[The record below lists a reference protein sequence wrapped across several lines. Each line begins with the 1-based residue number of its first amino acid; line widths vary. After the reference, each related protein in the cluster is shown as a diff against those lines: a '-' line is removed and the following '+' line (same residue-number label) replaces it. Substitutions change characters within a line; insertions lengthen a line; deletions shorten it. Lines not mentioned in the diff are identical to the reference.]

1 MKKGIGNRVKENTA
15 NEMSCENFEEECMTC
30 DTISKENSLKKK
42 NLIHRLHRIEGQV
55 RGIQKMIQEDRDCVD
70 IITQVSASLSALENV
85 SLIILEKHIKGYL
98 QNMRTNPEEEESI
111 DVLVE
116 VIKRILK

>member
-1 MKKGIGNRVKENTA
+1 MKKGIGNKIKENIDNSMT
-15 NEMSCENFEEECMTC
+15 CENFEEECMTC
-30 DTISKENSLKKK
+30 DTISKEDSLENK
-42 NLIHRLHRIEGQV
+42 NLIHRLHRIEGQI

-111 DVLVE
+111 DILVE

>member
-1 MKKGIGNRVKENTA
+1 MT
-15 NEMSCENFEEECMTC
+15 CENFEEECMTC
-30 DTISKENSLKKK
+30 DTISKEDSLENK
-42 NLIHRLHRIEGQV
+42 NLIHRLHRIEGQI

-98 QNMRTNPEEEESI
+98 QNMRTNPEEEESSDI
-111 DVLVE
+111 LVE

>member
-1 MKKGIGNRVKENTA
+1 MKKGIGNKIKENTD
-15 NEMSCENFEEECMTC
+15 NSTTCENFEEECMTC
-30 DTISKENSLKKK
+30 DTISKEDSLENK
-42 NLIHRLHRIEGQV
+42 NLIHRLHRIEGQI

-111 DVLVE
+111 DILVE